1 MKGSIMKKDKTI
13 SKILKII
20 SVGILLYGLWIFY
33 DWRLWREALNSTLA
47 TELKILL
54 PILTFGFSGSLYGIA
69 TLLEKK

>member
-1 MKGSIMKKDKTI
+1 MKKDKII

-20 SVGILLYGLWIFY
+20 SIGILLYGLWIFY
-33 DWRLWREALNSTLA
+33 DWRLWKDSFNSTLE

-54 PILTFGFSGSLYGIA
+54 PILTFGFSGTLYGIA

>member
-1 MKGSIMKKDKTI
+1 MKKDKII

-20 SVGILLYGLWIFY
+20 SIGILLYGLWVFC
-33 DWRLWREALNSTLA
+33 DWRLWREALNSSLA